1 MLNLY
6 VDRYMYRMDPIYQK
20 ADLNL
25 TLVPVPCTVR
35 VPFGSIYLSGHRV
48 NPEWKRSKPQP
59 KGSKP

>member
-1 MLNLY
+1 
-6 VDRYMYRMDPIYQK
+6 MYRMDPIYQK

-25 TLVPVPCTVR
+25 TLVPVPCTLR